1 MKIHWT
7 YCDYIQKY
15 TYIYLYWFKFP
26 HVISS
31 YQCLAFKLRQHS
43 SVGVSKQNG
52 KSAEVRTIII
62 LICVLVCFTAPV
74 HNSYCLRIVYALCTK
89 IKSSKLLIE
98 WMANNNWVWL
108 CGERD
113 ATDGERNSAR
123 LIKCLVESG
132 QGLIILQHKSNFK
145 HVFTY
150 VQA

>member
-7 YCDYIQKY
+7 NCDYIQKCS
-15 TYIYLYWFKFP
+15 IYLYWFKFP

-62 LICVLVCFTAPV
+62 LICVCFIAPV
-74 HNSYCLRIVYALCTK
+74 HNSCCLRIVYALCTK

-108 CGERD
+108 WRD
-113 ATDGERNSAR
+113 ATDSERNSAR

-150 VQA
+150 VLA